1 MIEVRQEQPGDAAAI
16 REVNRR
22 AFGQEVEGRIVDAL
36 RANGGVVLSL
46 VAAIDDRV
54 VGHVIYSP
62 AVVGDVVGAA
72 LGPMAV
78 TPDCQRQGI
87 GSRLVEAAHQHLKR
101 ADCPFIVVV
110 GHPAFYPRFGFKPA
124 RGTSHTTRNAMGPD
138 RMRNRSRGATP
149 EDASGTSTA
158 SCSATKWPARSASS

>member
-1 MIEVRQEQPGDAAAI
+1 MIEIRQEQPGDAAAI
-16 REVNRR
+16 REVNGR
-22 AFGQEVEGRIVDAL
+22 AFGQDVEGRIVDAL

-62 AVVGDVVGAA
+62 AVVGDVIGAA

-78 TPDCQRQGI
+78 TPDFQRHGI

-124 RGTSHTTRNAMGPD
+124 SSYGMTCEWPVPDETFMALVLDEARMQGVMGMAKY
-138 RMRNRSRGATP
+138 RAEFS
-149 EDASGTSTA
+149 EAS
-158 SCSATKWPARSASS
+158 